1 MRACVIETHV
11 KISQEPFDTEIYR
24 ENAAPQNESRT
35 QTNTL
40 REPVQS
46 KRMSKYQKSYFLRK
60 FTGKKSASLRSRATL
75 CGNLQVKCRRPKPR
89 CTLCAS
95 LRGRNA
101 MKRMSK
107 CQKSYFLRKFTGKKS
122 ASLRS
127 RATLCG
133 NLQVKCRRPKPRC
146 TLCASLRG
154 RNAMKRMS
162 KCQKSYRK
170 NAAAQS
176 EHPDQAPA
184 FTLTVRIPQ
193 CGHSVWGKTQ
203 DPWTD
208 DQQSK

>member
-1 MRACVIETHV
+1 MLRMMRLRRKTGPKTGKHTLCEPEWSKSMSTCHKRHQKSHFGRKFTGKMRRPRFGPERRRRLCASLRSRNACPHV
-11 KISQEPFDTEIYR
+11 TRDIRKATLYGNLPEKCRGPRTR
-24 ENAAPQNESRT
+24 AAPQNESRT

-107 CQKSYFLRKFTGKKS
+107 CQ
-122 ASLRS
+122 
-127 RATLCG
+127 
-133 NLQVKCRRPKPRC
+133 
-146 TLCASLRG
+146 
-154 RNAMKRMS
+154 
-162 KCQKSYRK
+162 
-170 NAAAQS
+170 
-176 EHPDQAPA
+176 
-184 FTLTVRIPQ
+184 
-193 CGHSVWGKTQ
+193 
-203 DPWTD
+203 
-208 DQQSK
+208 